1 VRLDLFGLGGGS
13 VGPLKCERRRSY
25 ALFANKGSGP
35 LGGDSSLLTPMGRRL
50 RKKDLLNE
58 IQRER
63 RALDDTLTL
72 LSPRQM
78 TRAGVT
84 RSGWSVKDVLA
95 HLVEW
100 QRMNLDW
107 YATGLRGEKPAIPA
121 AGYTLRE
128 LPRLNA
134 MIYRKH
140 HQRSLQAV
148 MRDYHSYHKRV
159 VELIKTLPD
168 TDLVTLN
175 RFSWTGPSWTLS
187 DYLRA
192 STAAH
197 YLWARTRIRR
207 WWRNQQKDGKSSTKQ
222 RGSRRLTSRSTLVT
236 K

>member
-1 VRLDLFGLGGGS
+1 M
-13 VGPLKCERRRSY
+13 ERDR
-25 ALFANKGSGP
+25 AIWLAQP
-35 LGGDSSLLTPMGRRL
+35 GDGTLMGKRL
-50 RKKDLLNE
+50 RKHALLRE

-63 RALDDTLTL
+63 RTLDETLAL

-78 TRAGVT
+78 TKAGVT

-107 YATGLRGEKPAIPA
+107 YAAGLRGETPAMPA
-121 AGYTLRE
+121 PGFTLRE

-134 MIYRKH
+134 MIYRTH
-140 HQRSLQAV
+140 HRRPLQAV
-148 MRDYHSYHKRV
+148 LRDYRSYHERV
-159 VELIKTLPD
+159 VELITALPNV
-168 TDLVTLN
+168 DLITVR

-207 WWRNQQKDGKSSTKQ
+207 WWRAQTK
-222 RGSRRLTSRSTLVT
+222 RRRPLAQ
-236 K
+236 

>member
-1 VRLDLFGLGGGS
+1 MGKRL
-13 VGPLKCERRRSY
+13 PKTE
-25 ALFANKGSGP
+25 
-35 LGGDSSLLTPMGRRL
+35 LLS
-50 RKKDLLNE
+50 E

-63 RALDDTLTL
+63 SALDDTLAL

-84 RSGWSVKDVLA
+84 RGGWSVKDILA

-100 QRMNLDW
+100 QHMNLEW
-107 YATGLRGEKPAIPA
+107 YAAGLRGEKPAMPA
-121 AGYTLRE
+121 PGYTLRE

-140 HQRSLQAV
+140 HRRSLQAV
-148 MRDYHSYHKRV
+148 MRDYESYHDRV
-159 VELIKTLPD
+159 IELIKALPD
-168 TDLVTLN
+168 ADLVTLR

-207 WWRNQQKDGKSSTKQ
+207 WIRAQTKMQ
-222 RGSRRLTSRSTLVT
+222 RP
-236 K
+236 